1 MTRVISNWLMASTL
15 SQKEM
20 PNDIQKCLQ
29 KLSENLCIQHIA
41 IAKTLNCPHNRRLR
55 LYILY
60 IHKTQACAGVKPIQ
74 TSRLVNRPSQH
85 RVYI

>member
-20 PNDIQKCLQ
+20 PNDIQKCIQMPNDIQKCIQ
-29 KLSENLCIQHIA
+29 KLSENLYIQHIA
-41 IAKTLNCPHNRRLR
+41 IAKILNCPHNRRLR

-60 IHKTQACAGVKPIQ
+60 TYKMQACAGVKPIQ
-74 TSRLVNRPSQH
+74 TS
-85 RVYI
+85 